1 MPNKMT
7 TENNFIYLTLALLLL
22 LFASAAVE
30 QFAEGYGQSL
40 ITASTVLMLV
50 IGIFSIREERRW
62 LHTGI
67 GFIAAIVVI
76 AIADNF
82 MDYAGLGYIH
92 LLILLGFFSLTAWLA
107 IQQVLSADTLYR
119 NRITGAIC
127 FYLLPGMIWA
137 MIYLLLMRAEP
148 DSFAGIATTD
158 WQDNFLRMIYFSYI
172 TLTTLGY
179 GDISAALPVSRFFV
193 YLEAIAG
200 QFYLAILVA
209 SLIGMRFSSGG
220 NKK

>member
-1 MPNKMT
+1 MPKTIT

-22 LFASAAVE
+22 LFSSAVIE
-30 QFAEGYGQSL
+30 QYAGGYGQGL
-40 ITASTVLMLV
+40 ITASTVLILL
-50 IGIFSIREERRW
+50 IGIFSIRSERRW
-62 LHTGI
+62 FHTGI
-67 GFIAAIVVI
+67 GFAAAIVLI
-76 AIADNF
+76 AIAENI
-82 MDYAGLGYIH
+82 MDHVGLGHIH
-92 LLILLGFFSLTAWLA
+92 LLTMLGFFSLTAWLA
-107 IQQVLSADTLYR
+107 IQQVLSADTIYR

-127 FYLLPGMIWA
+127 FYLLLGMIWA

-148 DSFAGIATTD
+148 DSFTGIATTD
-158 WQDNFLRMIYFSYI
+158 WQENYLRMVYFSYI

-209 SLIGMRFSSGG
+209 SLIGMRFSGS
-220 NKK
+220 KP